1 MPDISVSTVLS
12 TTCFLTFGISEG
24 KKGGTDLHYFIKKSQ
39 EKLTIY
45 LRQNEKRLS
54 YPDLFTPLTPPAAS
68 PLHWSLKAV
77 CLSEILVALDLD
89 SAITLSNGTI
99 APFAEVVREFERFFN
114 IKLGDP
120 RNVKRNILDRKI
132 KSTSYLTTLRNRIE
146 KKVE

>member
-1 MPDISVSTVLS
+1 M
-12 TTCFLTFGISEG
+12 
-24 KKGGTDLHYFIKKSQ
+24 
-39 EKLTIY
+39 
-45 LRQNEKRLS
+45 
-54 YPDLFTPLTPPAAS
+54 
-68 PLHWSLKAV
+68 
-77 CLSEILVALDLD
+77 ALNLD